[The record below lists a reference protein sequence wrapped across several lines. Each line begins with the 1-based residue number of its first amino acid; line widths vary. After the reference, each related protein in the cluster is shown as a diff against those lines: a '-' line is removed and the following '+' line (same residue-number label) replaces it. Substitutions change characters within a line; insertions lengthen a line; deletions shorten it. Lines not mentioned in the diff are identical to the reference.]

1 MTIEEVEDRGEGVMF
16 VCPPPPKESLSLE
29 TRLCVGF
36 GWVSARRDGE
46 TVWQGDNWQKKLKSV
61 ERLEP
66 IHTAQVLTYLRLSGL
81 KVGLLINFNVKWLL
95 DCGLKRIVHG
105 FPD

>member
-1 MTIEEVEDRGEGVMF
+1 MTIEEVEERTEGVMF

-46 TVWQGDNWQKKLKSV
+46 TVWQGDNGQKKLKSV
-61 ERLEP
+61 ERQARREP
-66 IHTAQVLTYLRLSGL
+66 DRKWTVEFYGPMIGTTYERQARDTWVLIDR
-81 KVGLLINFNVKWLL
+81 N
-95 DCGLKRIVHG
+95 DG
-105 FPD
+105 FA